1 MATKH
6 SLMPLNPNREAF
18 SLTEVGPKCA
28 TSAGMKA
35 IVNAPRTER
44 DDFYI
49 STIAPVNKGR
59 QKPFRVMDSILLTVL
74 LLETAFLARMLLAS

>member
-1 MATKH
+1 
-6 SLMPLNPNREAF
+6 
-18 SLTEVGPKCA
+18 
-28 TSAGMKA
+28 MKA
-35 IVNAPRTER
+35 VVNAPRTER

-74 LLETAFLARMLLAS
+74 LLETAFLARMLLAN